1 MITVD
6 TNSPAVATTSEWFAR
21 RKGTG
26 ARTGLGAARAFA
38 KENGVA
44 LVMLGDDGLCMFLTD
59 GDRLAKREYKPSEVR
74 WV

>member
-6 TNSPAVATTSEWFAR
+6 TNSPAVDTTRGWFAR

-38 KENGVA
+38 KENGAA
-44 LVMLGDDGLCMFLTD
+44 LVMLADDGLCIFLMD
-59 GDRLAKREYKPSEVR
+59 GDRLTKREYKPSKVR

>member
-6 TNSPAVATTSEWFAR
+6 SNSPAVATTSEWFAR

-38 KENGVA
+38 KEKGA
-44 LVMLGDDGLCMFLTD
+44 AFVMLGDDGLCLFLMD
-59 GDRLAKREYKPSEVR
+59 GDRLTKREYKPSEVR

>member
-26 ARTGLGAARAFA
+26 ARTGLAAARAFA
-38 KENGVA
+38 KANGVA
-44 LVMLGDDGLCMFLTD
+44 LVMLGDDGLCMFLMD
-59 GDRLAKREYKPSEVR
+59 GDRLTKREYRPSEVR